1 MTKAITGIEADLNN
15 YVAPEGELLYTID
28 SQKLKVGNGR
38 DAGGILAS
46 NFGKNETIH
55 VGTSSLAIK
64 DIHNNTEI
72 HLESTGNLTIGAWA
86 ITTDNFVCRIVN
98 TDAGADRTL
107 TPSTFNGVYLREGN
121 TNSTITSLTIKP
133 NESYIISVTNNSGNK
148 YLNIYPNYK
157 NRTEVGTWTP
167 TITMTASD
175 PDISGATVTLYK
187 AIYTKTDNMVNFS
200 LSFGISNYT
209 QGRYIF
215 GTLTLPKTFS
225 LNQNIVATTS
235 NGLNSQFIPVSVIN
249 LFGTMTVIIGSSEIR
264 LPSTGLFAI
273 NIIGSYETNE
283 V

>member
-1 MTKAITGIEADLNN
+1 
-15 YVAPEGELLYTID
+15 
-28 SQKLKVGNGR
+28 
-38 DAGGILAS
+38 
-46 NFGKNETIH
+46 
-55 VGTSSLAIK
+55 
-64 DIHNNTEI
+64 
-72 HLESTGNLTIGAWA
+72 
-86 ITTDNFVCRIVN
+86 
-98 TDAGADRTL
+98 
-107 TPSTFNGVYLREGN
+107 
-121 TNSTITSLTIKP
+121 
-133 NESYIISVTNNSGNK
+133 
-148 YLNIYPNYK
+148 
-157 NRTEVGTWTP
+157 
-167 TITMTASD
+167 MTASD

-264 LPSTGLFAI
+264 LPSTGLFAV